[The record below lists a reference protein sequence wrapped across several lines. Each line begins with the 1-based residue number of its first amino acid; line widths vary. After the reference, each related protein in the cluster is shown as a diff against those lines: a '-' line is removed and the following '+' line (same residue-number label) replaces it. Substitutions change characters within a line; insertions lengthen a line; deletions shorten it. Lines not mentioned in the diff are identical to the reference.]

1 MALPLGPLATP
12 TGSAYVICLSGIL
25 GRDNTF
31 IGLSETGIVSAL
43 SVRIEHPFPIFLQ
56 WSFPL
61 LDTFLSVFQLYIT
74 KDLPNIFGRCITI
87 FNDIFPETGLESTI
101 KKIS

>member
-1 MALPLGPLATP
+1 MALPLGSPAIP
-12 TGSAYVICLSGIL
+12 RGSAYVICLSGIL
-25 GRDNTF
+25 GRENTL
-31 IGLSETGIVSAL
+31 IGLSETGIESAF

-74 KDLPNIFGRCITI
+74 KD
-87 FNDIFPETGLESTI
+87 
-101 KKIS
+101 